1 LHTPKFT
8 KDLPGQ
14 QDRAISQ
21 AGCRRPEKETIAASA
36 ILELRQMF
44 NKGECAS
51 VYAEA
56 DPAFRSQS
64 EKNWVS
70 QCEQLRHDLG
80 AWQSFRGKGAEQG
93 LVDPRLRLVTGEA
106 VFASGAYHLE
116 MLWNVSVLPAR
127 LCFLQLGTDPNVIT
141 IPPSKRHGPN
151 DAPTLP
157 PAGWNQPPS
166 LQRVGPR
173 PASAATF
180 AALTGRWGT
189 GPPLRHCD
197 RGYLAAFR
205 LISTHAISLAG
216 FSRIACR
223 YNFFREHGRT

>member
-1 LHTPKFT
+1 MSCYLSSVT
-8 KDLPGQ
+8 KLTGLTLLVLT
-14 QDRAISQ
+14 SF
-21 AGCRRPEKETIAASA
+21 GCRRPEKETIVASA
-36 ILELRQMF
+36 ILELRETF

-64 EKNWVS
+64 EESWVR

-80 AWQSFRGKGAEQG
+80 ARQSFQGKGAEQG
-93 LVDPRLRLVTGEA
+93 LVDPRLRLVIGEA

-127 LCFLQLGTDPNVIT
+127 LCYLQLGTDPNVIT
-141 IPPSKRHGPN
+141 IPPSKHHGPN

-166 LQRVGPR
+166 LQRVRPR
-173 PASAATF
+173 PATF
-180 AALTGRWGT
+180 AALTRRWGN

-197 RGYLAAFR
+197 RGCLAAFR
-205 LISTHAISLAG
+205 LMSTHAIAG
-216 FSRIACR
+216 QIFPNRLPL
-223 YNFFREHGRT
+223 

>member
-1 LHTPKFT
+1 MSCYLSGIT
-8 KDLPGQ
+8 KRTGLMLLVLT
-14 QDRAISQ
+14 SF
-21 AGCRRPEKETIAASA
+21 GCRRAEKEGTAASA
-36 ILELRQMF
+36 ILELREML

-64 EKNWVS
+64 EESWVT
-70 QCEQLRHDLG
+70 QCERLRHDLG
-80 AWQSFRGKGAEQG
+80 SWQSFQGKGAEQG
-93 LVDPRLRLVTGEA
+93 SVNPRFRLVAGEA

-127 LCFLQLGTDPNVIT
+127 LCYLQLGTDPNVIT

-166 LQRVGPR
+166 PQRAEPR

-180 AALTGRWGT
+180 AALKERWGPARLCAIAT
-189 GPPLRHCD
+189 V
-197 RGYLAAFR
+197 AA
-205 LISTHAISLAG
+205 S
-216 FSRIACR
+216 SR
-223 YNFFREHGRT
+223 FD

>member
-1 LHTPKFT
+1 VLCHLCGLAKRTGLMLLVLTSF
-8 KDLPGQ
+8 
-14 QDRAISQ
+14 
-21 AGCRRPEKETIAASA
+21 GCRRPEKETIAASA
-36 ILELRQMF
+36 ILELREML

-64 EKNWVS
+64 EESWVR

-80 AWQSFRGKGAEQG
+80 AWQSFQGKGAEQG
-93 LVDPRLRLVTGEA
+93 PLDPRLRLVTGEA

-127 LCFLQLGTDPNVIT
+127 LCYLQLGTDPNVIT

-166 LQRVGPR
+166 LQRVPGR
-173 PASAATF
+173 PPSVATLQASR
-180 AALTGRWGT
+180 RWGLAVMFQHVV
-189 GPPLRHCD
+189 P
-197 RGYLAAFR
+197 RG
-205 LISTHAISLAG
+205 
-216 FSRIACR
+216 
-223 YNFFREHGRT
+223 